1 MLKLERPK
9 INLEKPEVLKILI
22 IFSFISFLILV
33 IIQYFIQN
41 SYLNEKYK
49 DIIRNIFLLF
59 SSFVVLYG
67 SFVFYKEREKIKAKD
82 VNAFLFIFFGFFLNF
97 IADFLWVF
105 YLAILNIDP
114 SETLTLA
121 DAFFISS
128 YVFWFLGLFKLINAY
143 SIFVNEHKIIFSS
156 FLTFLVSFFLFF
168 VLTNP
173 KGITDVINL
182 IYPVLDITL
191 AIPLLYF
198 YVTFKRTTTFMTHY
212 LIIALGFYILFISD
226 MFYFVI
232 SSIFSESLITSD
244 LAIITDFIYA
254 SSYVIISAGFL
265 LGVEFEIKINEIIKE
280 ALKEKKKPE

>member
-1 MLKLERPK
+1 MLKLEGPK
-9 INLEKPEVLKILI
+9 INLERPEVLKILI
-22 IFSFISFLILV
+22 IFSFIFFLIFV

-59 SSFVVLYG
+59 PSFVVLYA
-67 SFVFYKEREKIKAKD
+67 SFTFYKIREGIKAKD
-82 VNAFLFIFFGFFLNF
+82 FNAFLFIFFGFFLNF

-121 DAFFISS
+121 DAFFLSS
-128 YVFWFLGLFKLINAY
+128 YIFWFLGLFKLINAY

-173 KGITDVINL
+173 KEITDIIYL
-182 IYPVLDITL
+182 IYPTLDLTLITL
-191 AIPLLYF
+191 LLYF
-198 YVTFKRTTTFMTHY
+198 YITFKTKTTCTFHY
-212 LIIALGFYILFISD
+212 LIIGLGFYVLFIAD
-226 MFYFVI
+226 MLYFII

-244 LAIITDFIYA
+244 LAVITDFIYA
-254 SSYVIISAGFL
+254 TSYIVISSGFL
-265 LGVEFEIKINEIIKE
+265 LGIEFERKINEIIKE